1 MFNFVVRKKVK
12 AMLKNYNNN
21 NNIIVNLMSE

>member
-21 NNIIVNLMSE
+21 NIIVNLMSE